1 MYLLERQKKI
11 LTILLS
17 CDGWIT
23 GEKIGRAL
31 GITDRTVRNDIRII
45 NEELQKY
52 TDSVVESIRGKGYFL
67 VSKERNILLEKLE
80 KMDVGETTEGRL
92 YSIALEILMSE
103 EPVPLDDLEEEFYI
117 SRTTLEAVIKSI
129 NDIFLES
136 LGSNLIVHKKNAVFT
151 KVDEEKRREV
161 VRRFIAVQEAEIT
174 DVIKDE
180 YGYLDK
186 EYTSVLIK
194 LIRKV
199 LAKHG
204 LQLTD
209 QDMIDTV
216 LFLYIQTTRVPQG
229 GELKESIYE
238 KPPKI
243 LQRIS
248 DEIFNLLEEKHKKKY
263 GKTERKRFAVWLCDI
278 RMMRAERFTKKEI
291 EAIIELKYLVIVEE
305 LLNDI
310 KNEFMLDL
318 TRDEELFVD
327 LVLHIRFSIK
337 FGKSSVHQSNP
348 LLDTMKNRYPFV
360 FELST
365 WIFGRFYD
373 VLGIELNENQ
383 LGYIAAHLGAA
394 LERLETQQARSD
406 FKIAVCSNMS
416 IGVVRLLMAKL
427 HSLYMNSVEISGP
440 YPVYDMG
447 KMLEE
452 KPSLILT
459 TTSANLFQHTSL
471 PVITILPTLEA
482 EDVLTINREISRL
495 KREKVVFGLPDGIEK
510 YFEEDLYFPQIE
522 LENRESVLEYLCNKI
537 VQKGYASEELFTN
550 TLEREKI
557 APTTF
562 ANQIAMPHPMR
573 SCAYKTVIAV
583 AVLKKPVFWGN
594 LNVRLVFLLVVRG
607 SDMRYMNSF
616 FDLTSKLMWEKK
628 KIKKLLSLSKFEEF
642 IEELV

>member
-80 KMDVGETTEGRL
+80 KTDVGETTEGRL

-216 LFLYIQTTRVPQG
+216 LFLYIQTTRVLQG

-383 LGYIAAHLGAA
+383 L
-394 LERLETQQARSD
+394 
-406 FKIAVCSNMS
+406 
-416 IGVVRLLMAKL
+416 
-427 HSLYMNSVEISGP
+427 SLDIS
-440 YPVYDMG
+440 
-447 KMLEE
+447 
-452 KPSLILT
+452 
-459 TTSANLFQHTSL
+459 LFR
-471 PVITILPTLEA
+471 PP
-482 EDVLTINREISRL
+482 
-495 KREKVVFGLPDGIEK
+495 
-510 YFEEDLYFPQIE
+510 
-522 LENRESVLEYLCNKI
+522 
-537 VQKGYASEELFTN
+537 
-550 TLEREKI
+550 
-557 APTTF
+557 
-562 ANQIAMPHPMR
+562 
-573 SCAYKTVIAV
+573 
-583 AVLKKPVFWGN
+583 
-594 LNVRLVFLLVVRG
+594 
-607 SDMRYMNSF
+607 
-616 FDLTSKLMWEKK
+616 
-628 KIKKLLSLSKFEEF
+628 
-642 IEELV
+642 